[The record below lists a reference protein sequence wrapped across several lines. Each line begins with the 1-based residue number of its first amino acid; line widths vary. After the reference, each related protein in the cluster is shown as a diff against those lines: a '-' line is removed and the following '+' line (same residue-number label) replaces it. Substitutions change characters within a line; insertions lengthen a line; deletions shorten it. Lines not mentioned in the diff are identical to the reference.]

1 MKYYG
6 YARIS
11 TSHQRIARQIEN
23 IKKAYPDAVIIE
35 EIFTGTKVVGRSAWN
50 SLYKKIKAERAA
62 GEEITLI
69 FDEVS
74 RLSRGDP
81 EEGFQ
86 LYEELFLLG
95 VHLVF
100 LKEPHINS
108 DTYRKTMESQLK
120 IEEIP
125 DQDANDLIQAIAAA
139 LNKYILALAK
149 KQIFLAFKTASDEVE
164 YLQKRTAEGIA
175 QAKVKGRRVGTEP
188 GRKLITKKSIEAK
201 KQIREK
207 SKTFGGQIS
216 DTDMIKIL
224 GIDKNTYYKYKRE
237 LQEELSEGCP

>member
-11 TSHQRIARQIEN
+11 TSHQRITRQIDN
-23 IKKAYPDAVIIE
+23 IKKAYPDAVVIE

-50 SLYKKIKAERAA
+50 SLYKRIKTERAA

-100 LKEPHINS
+100 LNE
-108 DTYRKTMESQLK
+108 QLLEHLLSANRTVSGNILELRYGNK
-120 IEEIP
+120 I
-125 DQDANDLIQAIAAA
+125 
-139 LNKYILALAK
+139 
-149 KQIFLAFKTASDEVE
+149 F
-164 YLQKRTAEGIA
+164 RTL
-175 QAKVKGRRVGTEP
+175 V
-188 GRKLITKKSIEAK
+188 
-201 KQIREK
+201 
-207 SKTFGGQIS
+207 
-216 DTDMIKIL
+216 
-224 GIDKNTYYKYKRE
+224 
-237 LQEELSEGCP
+237 